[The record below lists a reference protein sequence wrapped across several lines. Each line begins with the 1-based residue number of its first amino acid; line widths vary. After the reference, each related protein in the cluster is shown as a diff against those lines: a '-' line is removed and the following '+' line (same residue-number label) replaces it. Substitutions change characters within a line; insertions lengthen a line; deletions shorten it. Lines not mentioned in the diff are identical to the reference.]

1 MTEEKTRP
9 IFVVCPLCEGVG
21 FYFYEGI
28 ISICFEDPTGLMRVE
43 CEKCN
48 GTGEIIQPPPNP
60 ET

>member
-1 MTEEKTRP
+1 MSEEKTRP
-9 IFVVCPLCEGVG
+9 IFVVCPTCEGVG
-21 FYFYEGI
+21 FILFEGI
-28 ISICFEDPTGLMRVE
+28 ISIPFEDPTDLVRMK